1 LGGIDLLLPFLILA
15 LISLLPL
22 VVHLKGGLA
31 VLAPGRLA
39 GVLALVSGGLFIH
52 FLRFVPQINAGE
64 TINLSFDWI
73 PDFGLRLSLA
83 VDGLSLLFAL
93 LITGIGTMVLLYASG
108 YLAHDEDAGRF
119 LFYLLWFMLAMLGV
133 VLAADIVLLFI
144 FWELT
149 SITSFLLIAHKTKSE
164 AARQGAFKALI
175 ITGGGGI
182 ALLMG
187 LMILAVSANG
197 VSFIQILDAG
207 EHIRAS
213 EQYLWVLGLLGLAAF
228 TKSAQ
233 TPFHIWL
240 PDAMSAPTPAS
251 AFLHSATMVK
261 AGVYLLARFHPLLG
275 DTQPW
280 FWLLTSV
287 GMLTMLVGAYNAL
300 RQHDLK
306 GILAYSTISQLGVLV
321 MLLGQDS
328 EIAFKAL
335 VVGILAHA
343 LYKSALFMVAGS
355 IDHEAGSRDVR
366 KLGGLRV
373 QMPRSFWVA
382 TIAALS
388 MAGLPPLF
396 GFLAKETLLA
406 TVIHPD
412 VPQIMGRI
420 LTISVVAGGAM
431 LLAAAGMLIK
441 ETFLGKPKQDRLAIH
456 EAPWM
461 MWLAPAIPA
470 LISFLLSVIPE
481 PKPVAELLA
490 QAAQVGYGDKVKV
503 SFALWTGI
511 NVPLLL
517 SIVAVSLGSALFIWR
532 RHFSAFQRRILPEL
546 NLHIYYNRFI
556 KGIDRLAYRATRL
569 QTGTLRYYMA
579 TMLAAVGVLLLL
591 FGEIP
596 IFHITMGVPSFDFGL
611 ELLLLRIFTMG
622 LAIVAAIATVLLR
635 RDLFAIVAMS
645 ISGLSIALIFVLE
658 PSPDVALVQVVVDL
672 LATVILVLALIR
684 LPRDQR
690 QQASEFTYRQG
701 RIGLTRDLVLATG
714 GGIFMTLLTVGALT
728 SRPRQSLVT
737 PFYTENA
744 KVMTGATDIVGAIVV
759 DFRAFDTLIEISVF
773 SVAGYGI
780 YSLLRYAVRKAGD
793 RDEQVISAVGKPL
806 HSSGMGGAHLSPL
819 IRSLVVFALPVAIL
833 LAFTHILYGH
843 DQPGDGFTA
852 GVIVGLSVGLWYIV
866 YGYHET
872 RARLFWVKPARLIAI
887 GLTMAAITA
896 LLPLLFGG
904 SVFSHI
910 DFGQMWGLPLPKGV
924 GLSTS
929 MFFELAICIAVTGG
943 ILSILSALGHPKDD
957 EGDSELLSSASEG
970 SLKP

>member
-1 LGGIDLLLPFLILA
+1 MVGIDLIIPFIILSLSSAFPLI
-15 LISLLPL
+15 
-22 VVHLKGGLA
+22 VHLKGGNVSFLA
-31 VLAPGRLA
+31 RRIASI
-39 GVLALVSGGLFIH
+39 LALVTGGLFFY
-52 FLRFVPQINAGE
+52 FLRFVPLINQGQTLGVA
-64 TINLSFDWI
+64 FDWI

-83 VDGLSLLFAL
+83 LDGLSLLFAL
-93 LITGIGTMVLLYASG
+93 LITGIGTLVLVYASG
-108 YLAHDEDAGRF
+108 YLAHDPDAGRF

-133 VLAADIVLLFI
+133 VLAADIVSLFI

-175 ITGGGGI
+175 ITGSGGI

-197 VSFIQILDAG
+197 TGFTQILNAG
-207 EHIRAS
+207 EQIRAS
-213 EQYLWVLGLLGLAAF
+213 DHYLWILGLLGLAAF

-233 TPFHIWL
+233 TPFHVWL

-261 AGVYLLARFHPLLG
+261 AGVYLLARFHPALG
-275 DTQPW
+275 GTEAW
-280 FWLLTSV
+280 FWVLTST
-287 GMLTMLVGAYNAL
+287 GMLTLLVGAYNAL

-355 IDHEAGSRDVR
+355 IDHEAGTRDVR

-388 MAGLPPLF
+388 MAGLPPMF

-420 LTISVVAGGAM
+420 MTLSVVAGGAM
-431 LLAAAGMLIK
+431 LLATAGMLIK
-441 ETFLGKPKQDRLAIH
+441 ETFLGKEKQNHAAIH
-456 EAPWM
+456 EVPWM

-470 LISFLLSVIPE
+470 VISFMLSVIPE
-481 PKPVAELLA
+481 PRPVAELLA
-490 QAAQVGYGDKVKV
+490 QAAQAGYGDKVKV

-511 NVPLLL
+511 NVPLVL
-517 SIVAVSLGSALFIWR
+517 SIVAVSLGSALLVWR
-532 RHFSAFQRRILPEL
+532 KYFSAFQRRILPEL
-546 NLHIYYNRFI
+546 NLHLYYNRFI
-556 KGIDRLAYRATRL
+556 GGIDRMAYRATRL
-569 QTGTLRYYMA
+569 QTGTLRYYLA
-579 TMLAAVGVLLLL
+579 SMLAAVGLLLLL

-596 IFHITMGVPSFDFGL
+596 VFHITLGVPGFDFSL

-622 LAIVAAIATVLLR
+622 LAITAAIATVLLR
-635 RDLFAIVAMS
+635 RDLFAVLAMGVS
-645 ISGLSIALIFVLE
+645 SLSIALIFILE
-658 PSPDVALVQVVVDL
+658 PAPDVALVQIVVDI

-684 LPRDQR
+684 LPRPQR
-690 QQASEFTYRQG
+690 QEASEFTYRQG
-701 RIGLTRDLVLATG
+701 RIGLTRDLILAAG
-714 GGIFMTLLTVGALT
+714 GGIFMTLLTLGALT
-728 SRPRQSLVT
+728 SRPRQSLVA
-737 PFYTENA
+737 PFYAENA
-744 KVMTGATDIVGAIVV
+744 KAMTGATDIVGAIVV
-759 DFRAFDTLIEISVF
+759 DFRAFDTLIEICVF

-780 YSLLRYAVRKAGD
+780 YSLLRYTLRKSGD
-793 RDEQVISAVGKPL
+793 RDELVISAVGKPL

-819 IRSLVVFALPVAIL
+819 IRSLAILALPVAIL
-833 LAFTHILYGH
+833 LAFTQIIYGH

-887 GLTMAAITA
+887 GLTMAVLTA
-896 LLPLLFGG
+896 LLPLLLGG
-904 SVFSHI
+904 SVFSHV
-910 DFGQMWGLPLPKGV
+910 DFGQLWSLPLPKGAS
-924 GLSTS
+924 LSTS

-943 ILSILSALGHPKDD
+943 ILSILGALGHPKDD
-957 EGDSELLSSASEG
+957 EGDSELLAPAAEG
-970 SLKP
+970 SETP